1 MDMANTM
8 AKIIKIVFP
17 SAVQIVDRFHVMKN
31 ILEDMNALITKNK
44 TEIKKDY
51 LTEQEQAKI
60 DRRQP
65 KHQKY

>member
-1 MDMANTM
+1 MANSM
-8 AKIIKIVFP
+8 AKIVKMVFS

-31 ILEDMNALITKNK
+31 VLEDMNALITKNK
-44 TEIKKDY
+44 TVIKKVY

-65 KHQKY
+65 KHQRY